1 MAAGFLDDDLGD
13 EGLGAALAS
22 PSYDRSHLSDQFGY
36 CRTLSYRSV
45 GRRSESLP
53 SAICGTTGTLEVRQ
67 SRIKGAKMAQNGSE
81 MVRHL
86 S

>member
-13 EGLGAALAS
+13 EGLGAVFAS
-22 PSYDRSHLSDQFGY
+22 PSCYRSHLSYQFGY

-45 GRRSESLP
+45 SRRSESLP
-53 SAICGTTGTLEVRQ
+53 SAICGTTGTLLVRQ
-67 SRIKGAKMAQNGSE
+67 SRTKGAKMAQNGSE